1 MRHVR
6 LAVAV
11 LMLVPTVAS
20 AQKRAMGGEK
30 EADWNKV
37 ASKSAPAGPTISAK
51 DFEKASP
58 YRLMLDKKKDLKLT
72 DAQQAAVKEADAK
85 LLAANAD
92 RFKLLDSLK
101 KDAKPKTS
109 GTPSTE
115 EELRLVLARDAL
127 NGVVRD
133 IRTSFDAAA
142 KEGLPGLDEAQQ
154 KAHQELMQKY
164 NEEMQEMLREKMGGG
179 GGGGGGRGEAA
190 STAPQQGVV
199 RAVRTSGPP

>member
-1 MRHVR
+1 MHRVR
-6 LAVAV
+6 FAVAA
-11 LMLVPTVAS
+11 LMCLPGIAA
-20 AQKRAMGGEK
+20 AQKKGMGTGK
-30 EADWNKV
+30 EADWDAV
-37 ASKSAPAGPTISAK
+37 ATKSAPAGPTISSK

-72 DAQQAAVKEADAK
+72 DAQQVATKEADAA

-115 EELRLVLARDAL
+115 DELRMVLAQDAMS
-127 NGVVRD
+127 GVVRD

-142 KEGLPGLDEAQQ
+142 KQGLPGLDEAQQ
-154 KAHQELMQKY
+154 KSHQELMKKY
-164 NEEMQEMLREKMGGG
+164 DEEMQEMLREKMGGRGGRSG
-179 GGGGGGRGEAA
+179 GGPPGGAGR
-190 STAPQQGVV
+190 
-199 RAVRTSGPP
+199 RPPG

>member
-1 MRHVR
+1 MVR
-6 LAVAV
+6 VRFAVAA
-11 LMLVPTVAS
+11 LMLVPTIAV
-20 AQKRAMGGEK
+20 AQKKEMGTGKK
-30 EADWNKV
+30 EDWSDV

-58 YRLMLDKKKDLKLT
+58 YKLMLDKKKDLKLT
-72 DAQQAAVKEADAK
+72 DAQQAAAKEADAK

-115 EELRLVLARDAL
+115 DELKMVLARDAMS
-127 NGVVRD
+127 GVVRD

-142 KEGLPGLDEAQQ
+142 KEGLPGLDESQQ
-154 KAHQELMQKY
+154 KASQELMQKY
-164 NEEMQEMLREKMGGG
+164 NEDMQAMLREKMGGHS
-179 GGGGGGRGEAA
+179 GGGGGRGR
-190 STAPQQGVV
+190 G
-199 RAVRTSGPP
+199 GPPR

>member
-6 LAVAV
+6 FAVAV
-11 LMLVPTVAS
+11 LLFVPTVAA
-20 AQKRAMGGEK
+20 AQKKAMGTGK
-30 EADWNKV
+30 EADWDAV
-37 ASKSAPAGPTISAK
+37 AAKSGPAGPTISSK

-58 YRLMLDKKKDLKLT
+58 YRLMLDKKKDLNLT
-72 DAQQAAVKEADAK
+72 DAQQVAAKEADAK

-127 NGVVRD
+127 GGVVND
-133 IRTSFDAAA
+133 IRMSFDAAA
-142 KEGLPGLDEAQQ
+142 KEGLPGLDETQQ
-154 KAHQELMQKY
+154 KAAQGLMQKY
-164 NEEMQEMLREKMGGG
+164 NEEMQQMLREKMGARGG
-179 GGGGGGRGEAA
+179 APGGRGRGGL
-190 STAPQQGVV
+190 Q
-199 RAVRTSGPP
+199 